1 MMKAL
6 RFVTALLACA
16 MLAVLLTAPASPQGA
31 RKDVNFSLD
40 FLPDGFHAPFYAAL
54 ENGFY
59 AQEGLNVRISRGYGS
74 GETVRKVAA
83 GQFDIGLAHVVPLI
97 AAKANENA
105 QIQGVMEYMERDML
119 AVWVR
124 DEGVIKTP
132 KDLEGK
138 NAATSAGNAQYVF
151 FPAFAKAAG
160 FDAGKVNWRVVD
172 AALLG
177 PMLITKQVDA
187 IPLYLLHGPR
197 LIPQA
202 AERGIKLKAFPY
214 PDYGLDTY
222 AEAVFVR
229 SETIKKDPQMVAGF
243 VRASLKGIRWA
254 GDRPEE
260 ATKIVVKHNP
270 EVGLEAAK
278 GSWEM
283 TKKNMFTEKALRDGI
298 GRFEAGKLK
307 TTIDAVYNGLGLKRL
322 PTNEEVAT
330 NEFVPQQ

>member
-1 MMKAL
+1 MMSSL
-6 RFVTALLACA
+6 RFVAVVL
-16 MLAVLLTAPASPQGA
+16 MLVLGVVLLTAPAILQGA
-31 RKDVNFSLD
+31 GKDVNFSLD

-83 GQFDIGLAHVVPLI
+83 GQFDMGLAHVVPLI

-105 QIQGVMEYMERDML
+105 EVQGVMEYMERDML

-124 DEGVIKTP
+124 DEGIIKTP

-138 NAATSAGNAQYVF
+138 NAATSAGNAQHVF

-160 FDAGKVNWRVVD
+160 FDATKVNWRVVD

-177 PMLITKQVDA
+177 PMLINKQVDA

-197 LIPQA
+197 MIPQA

-214 PDYGLDTY
+214 AEYGLDTY

-229 SETIKKDPQMVAGF
+229 TETIKKDPQMIAGF
-243 VRASLKGIRWA
+243 VRASLKGIHWA
-254 GDRPEE
+254 AERPDE
-260 ATKIVVKHNP
+260 AAKIVVKHNS

-283 TKKNMFTEKALRDGI
+283 TKKNMFTEKAMRDGI
-298 GRFEAGKLK
+298 GKFEAGKLK
-307 TTIDAVYNGLGLKRL
+307 TTIEAVYNGLGLKRM

-330 NEFVPQQ
+330 NQFVQ

>member
-1 MMKAL
+1 MKTL
-6 RFVTALLACA
+6 FRFVVIGLACVMAAALLAA
-16 MLAVLLTAPASPQGA
+16 PAVLRGA
-31 RKDVNFSLD
+31 GKDVNFSLD
-40 FLPDGFHAPFYAAL
+40 FLPDGFHAPFYVAL

-59 AQEGLNVRISRGYGS
+59 TQEGLNVRISRGYGS

-105 QIQGVMEYMERDML
+105 EIQGVMEYMERDML

-124 DEGVIKTP
+124 DEGIIKTP

-160 FDAGKVNWRVVD
+160 FDASKVNWRVVD

-177 PMLITKQVDA
+177 PMLINKQADV

-197 LIPQA
+197 IIPQA
-202 AERGIKLKAFPY
+202 AERGIKLKSFAY
-214 PDYGLDTY
+214 ADYGLDTY
-222 AEAVFVR
+222 AEAIFVR

-243 VRASLKGIRWA
+243 VRASLKGIQWA
-254 GDRPEE
+254 AERPDE
-260 ATKIVVKHNP
+260 AAKIVVKHNP
-270 EVGLEAAK
+270 EVGLESAK

-283 TKKNMFTEKALRDGI
+283 TKKNMFTEKAQRDGI
-298 GRFEAGKLK
+298 GKFEATKLR
-307 TTIDAVYNGLGLKRL
+307 TTIDAVYNGLGLKRM

-330 NEFVPQQ
+330 NQFVP